1 MLDCYRTLYQSCV
14 CVCTCVCGCGCVGVG
29 VMSVSIYLCYLS
41 LTYPN
46 ASSGN
51 LGAESDVSDCTS
63 SSNQDPGCQL
73 NYYRTLYQCIVSTIN
88 NKSHLTTQLD
98 AAVVQTLIIYMQVLF
113 TCITLT
119 VYCCIL
125 TCRNRI

>member
-1 MLDCYRTLYQSCV
+1 MGVGVMYVRLLSYSVPILCLCV
-14 CVCTCVCGCGCVGVG
+14 CVCVHVGVWVWVCGCGCVGVGVG

-46 ASSGN
+46 TSSGT

-88 NKSHLTTQLD
+88 NTSHLTTQLD
-98 AAVVQTLIIYMQVLF
+98 AAVE
-113 TCITLT
+113 
-119 VYCCIL
+119 
-125 TCRNRI
+125 CRPC